1 MKKAF
6 PGDLEYSWDR
16 FCQLP
21 YEYVLTGY
29 TKMLELRKDE
39 LHELELPVALNTAV
53 YANSQRDPKSNK
65 KPVGAMDFALYKRLE
80 SEGPAGYYA
89 ACYIAALKDKLLPPW
104 ALFCY
109 KEIAPSATGRA
120 GRLSILVSEDAVLV
134 GPRKVE
140 EGYKGLLIALESASG
155 QTRMFHGP
163 DGEVFN
169 FMLPLIETKVIAK
182 EDVTLS

>member
-39 LHELELPVALNTAV
+39 LHELELPSGTQ
-53 YANSQRDPKSNK
+53 YCRICQQ
-65 KPVGAMDFALYKRLE
+65 
-80 SEGPAGYYA
+80 SEGSQEAIRNLLAQWTSPSTSAWRA
-89 ACYIAALKDKLLPPW
+89 KALQAIMPHATLQLIKDKLLPPW

-163 DGEVFN
+163 DGED
-169 FMLPLIETKVIAK
+169 L
-182 EDVTLS
+182 